1 MFIRRENKKTD
12 EIFMSLDHVVFVET
26 VFMIE
31 TIMEHVASVLQLPAD
46 AVREANMYK
55 PGDTT
60 ICGQHLNFCN
70 SKEVFSAVKVLLM
83 QIVAINNLYILC
95 KLFLFFFFEGFH
107 LEQVYE

>member
-1 MFIRRENKKTD
+1 MWLN
-12 EIFMSLDHVVFVET
+12 LVVFVET

-46 AVREANMYK
+46 AVREINMYK

-70 SKEVFSAVKVLLM
+70 VREVLSALKVQLL
-83 QIVAINNLYILC
+83 QIVAKNNLYILC
-95 KLFLFFFFEGFH
+95 SFFFLFFFKGFQ

>member
-1 MFIRRENKKTD
+1 
-12 EIFMSLDHVVFVET
+12 
-26 VFMIE
+26 MIE

-46 AVREANMYK
+46 AVRETNMYK

-70 SKEVFSAVKVLLM
+70 SREVFSALKVQLL
-83 QIVAINNLYILC
+83 QIVARNNLYILC
-95 KLFLFFFFEGFH
+95 KLFFFFFLKGFQ